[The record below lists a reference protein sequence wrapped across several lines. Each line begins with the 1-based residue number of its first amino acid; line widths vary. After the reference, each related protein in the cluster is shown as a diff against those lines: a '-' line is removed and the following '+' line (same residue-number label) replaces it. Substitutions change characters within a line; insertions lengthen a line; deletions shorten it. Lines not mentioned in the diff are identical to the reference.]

1 MFRLDLTLIRVLS
14 TREGTMNSFQSLSFE
29 GRAQRHNFVAITRIP
44 LFTDK
49 GLLFLRKVAK
59 SSSHRDL
66 VGPASSC
73 TRSKWLLFLAT
84 CVCLFYLF
92 FPLSFSF
99 FRFEERVIKS
109 IKSVEKV
116 KMFVPRVVINRDEA

>member
-1 MFRLDLTLIRVLS
+1 
-14 TREGTMNSFQSLSFE
+14 MNSFQSLSFE

-73 TRSKWLLFLAT
+73 TRVASLPCNLCLFILFIFSSLFL
-84 CVCLFYLF
+84 F
-92 FPLSFSF
+92 FS
-99 FRFEERVIKS
+99 FEERVIKS